1 MSVPQ
6 TRNTNQKEIPNLN
19 VYDFDKTIYSGDST
33 LNFARFCY
41 RRHPLLLRF
50 LPGQVLAFVPYALGL
65 ISKTVFKQHFFRY
78 FRGLK
83 DIDAE
88 IRLFWET
95 HRQKIEP
102 WYLAQNTPDD
112 AVISAS
118 PEFLLRPICAELG
131 IKNLIASRVDPKT
144 GDYTGE
150 NCYGEEK
157 VVRFRE
163 TFGDEPI
170 ERFYSD
176 SLSDSPLAALANES
190 FLVSEG
196 KAIPWSEYRPTSVQK
211 AKRFFL
217 SKEFA
222 RFLLI
227 GGINTFNGVLF
238 AYLFSILFQP
248 NLAFAAGYLLSLTI
262 SYLLNSFFTFRES
275 LSFPKYVK
283 FCVSYIPNF
292 LIQNAFV
299 LVFMNWLGFGK
310 LITYIL
316 AAVVGISGDG
326 CHAKLFAFRK
336 RKKER
341 ETPSK

>member
-1 MSVPQ
+1 M
-6 TRNTNQKEIPNLN
+6 N

-33 LNFARFCY
+33 LNFTRFCY

-50 LPGQVLAFVPYALGL
+50 LPGQLFALIPYALGL
-65 ISKTVFKQHFFRY
+65 IDKTAFKQRFYRY
-78 FRGLK
+78 YRGIK
-83 DIDAE
+83 DISKE
-88 IRLFWET
+88 VRLFWET
-95 HRQKIEP
+95 HRQKIAP
-102 WYLAQNTPDD
+102 WYLTQKASDD
-112 AVISAS
+112 VVISAS

-131 IKNLIASRVDPKT
+131 INNLIASRVDRTT
-144 GDYTGE
+144 GVYDGL

-157 VVRFRE
+157 VARFRE
-163 TFGDEPI
+163 AFREAPV

-176 SLSDSPLAALANES
+176 SLSDAPLAALANES
-190 FLVSEG
+190 FLVSG
-196 KAIPWSEYRPTSVQK
+196 GNAIPWSEYRPSAWEK

-238 AYLFSILFQP
+238 AYLFSLLLQP

-275 LSFPKYVK
+275 LGFSKYVK

-299 LVFMNWLGFGK
+299 LVFMNWLGMGK

-316 AAVVGISGDG
+316 AAVVGIPVTF
-326 CHAKLFAFRK
+326 AMLKLFAFRK
-336 RKKER
+336 RKKENKA
-341 ETPSK
+341 PSA